1 MNIRVYVLNFWN
13 RAFLFL
19 GHVPRGGTAVS
30 YGNSIFNFLR
40 NLCTVLHLFTL
51 PATGYED
58 SFSPHPLQHLLF
70 VNFLMMAILTGMRW
84 FLTRVLICISLIIS
98 DVEHLFICLL
108 AICISYLEKCL
119 LGSSV
124 HFLIGFFILYWAI
137 GAVCLFWKLSS
148 YVPIL
153 NVCRLMLKALTVLRI
168 YPYIKKYIFLC
179 S

>member
-1 MNIRVYVLNFWN
+1 MAISIYIPTNSVGG
-13 RAFLFL
+13 FLFL
-19 GHVPRGGTAVS
+19 H
-30 YGNSIFNFLR
+30 IF
-40 NLCTVLHLFTL
+40 
-51 PATGYED
+51 
-58 SFSPHPLQHLLF
+58 SSLLF
-70 VNFLMMAILTGMRW
+70 VDFLRMAILNGTSW
-84 FLTRVLICISLIIS
+84 YFIVVLICISLIIS